1 MINKTYSKKY
11 SDETKFYTSDTALEL
26 NFQLKEVEYD
36 FDSAEIILLNV
47 DDGSLVTRP
56 VVKSAVGFTYELE
69 DDIVE
74 HYGEWK
80 GQLKFNEGGEIY
92 VSSPVSFRIDN
103 DLNNDRPPKLTEVNT
118 WKNLREIADKL
129 IIDLQI
135 EQDAALEFLGN
146 RQDKVESEFNVL
158 QQEMTD
164 KDPISAPEIIV
175 ARNGEDT
182 LKARLDKDLAQT
194 KQRFEENPNPSIGKG
209 PKDTRPVITIVTD
222 DARRQDITIF
232 KDMFQRVGLPVSTA
246 VSPNRNINTPDYGNV
261 YLTVDEI
268 RTLQD
273 EFGWEIVSHTWNH
286 ERLTEISDEAL
297 DFTLKESRDW
307 LRDNGF
313 KGYEYLMYPF
323 GLYDERVKR
332 VAAKYYRAAR
342 TTAGL
347 WGSVI
352 NQFPVASY
360 QLSTRFFSQTVSL
373 DILKADVDRLI
384 ERGGWLNLFF
394 HSWEIDD
401 WSREADFEELLN
413 YVKSKQDL
421 GLVDVMGYKDTYER
435 YGNIIDQA
443 SYVDKDDDMF
453 IVQQNGNV
461 RTNFGKTKK
470 IANNSLNNSSLPN
483 EFPLDYTS
491 YMTSTISEN
500 GFPTPSGTLETIY
513 FNPNPN
519 EPTNTR
525 YCRQTYYPYNSSR
538 VYTRGYLADGWTA
551 WSTPGS
557 GTSTPTE
564 SQFAIITGS
573 SVNGNTP
580 PSEFPA
586 SKLTLYSKGTNTPG
600 MPTTIG
606 GILSVCKIGTDY
618 SFWYQEFKA
627 SGGNRKWRRYATSG
641 TAWSAWQLIVA
652 DYGGTRPTN
661 VAPGFMFFDSTIG
674 KPVWLKSEGVWVD
687 ATGTTV

>member
-1 MINKTYSKKY
+1 MIYLAYENRDYTHLSEEEKQKIELIAQAIRNKAYGIDVRESIALAIEWVNREYKLTIENNILTLKEFENAKSKV
-11 SDETKFYTSDTALEL
+11 SALEL
-26 NFQLKEVEYD
+26 DMDKFIQRYSEQIASNTSLDETID
-36 FDSAEIILLNV
+36 ARV
-47 DDGSLVTRP
+47 DATG
-56 VVKSAVGFTYELE
+56 
-69 DDIVE
+69 
-74 HYGEWK
+74 
-80 GQLKFNEGGEIY
+80 
-92 VSSPVSFRIDN
+92 VSH
-103 DLNNDRPPKLTEVNT
+103 T
-118 WKNLREIADKL
+118 
-129 IIDLQI
+129 
-135 EQDAALEFLGN
+135 
-146 RQDKVESEFNVL
+146 
-158 QQEMTD
+158 
-164 KDPISAPEIIV
+164 
-175 ARNGEDT
+175 T
-182 LKARLDKDLAQT
+182 LKDRLDKDQQEVNT
-194 KQRFEENPNPSIGKG
+194 RFEENPNPSIGKG
-209 PKDTRPVITIVTD
+209 PKDTIPVITFITD

-286 ERLTEISDEAL
+286 ERLTEISDEQL
-297 DFTLKESRDW
+297 DFTLKKSRDW

-332 VAAKYYRAAR
+332 VTAKYYRAAR

-352 NQFPVASY
+352 NEFPVASY

-384 ERGGWLNLFF
+384 ERGGWLNIFF

-401 WSREADFEELLN
+401 WSRETDFEELLN
-413 YVKSKQDL
+413 YVKNKQDL
-421 GLVDVMGYKDTYER
+421 GLVDVMGYKDTYEK

-443 SYVDKDDDMF
+443 SYVDKNDDMF

-483 EFPLDYTS
+483 EFPIDYTS
-491 YMTSTISEN
+491 YMTSTRSEN

-538 VYTRGYLADGWTA
+538 VYTRGYLASGWTA
-551 WSTPGS
+551 WVTPGS

-564 SQFAIITGS
+564 SQFAIVTGS
-573 SVNGNTP
+573 TVDGNTP

-600 MPTTIG
+600 LPVTIG
-606 GILSVCKIGTDY
+606 GILTVYKVGTDY
-618 SFWYQEFKA
+618 SFWYQEYKA

-641 TAWSAWQLIVA
+641 TAWSSWQLIVT

-687 ATGTTV
+687 ANGATV